1 MWRFI
6 SNSRVYL
13 SNEEWNTRRH
23 WFSILF
29 NWGYQVE
36 CKYIAQQRWRT
47 SFEITVK
54 QECGSLAQKKKIEL
68 TRRIQLQ
75 GSSFVSHFTPDWKS
89 FQIHFLWDC
98 LKTQTTEHVGNIKW
112 LIFSLWHDSD
122 HELQDLWQ
130 VFYMVRFSR
139 KSTCR
144 DAIVRSAGNHDAT
157 YDWSWNEHNCRR
169 RVLFRM

>member
-1 MWRFI
+1 MTNLHWNHRKTRMWVFG
-6 SNSRVYL
+6 
-13 SNEEWNTRRH
+13 E
-23 WFSILF
+23 
-29 NWGYQVE
+29 
-36 CKYIAQQRWRT
+36 
-47 SFEITVK
+47 
-54 QECGSLAQKKKIEL
+54 KKKEL

-75 GSSFVSHFTPDWKS
+75 GSSFVSHFTPGWKS

-139 KSTCR
+139 KNTCR
-144 DAIVRSAGNHDAT
+144 DAIVWSAGSHDAT
-157 YDWSWNEHNCRR
+157 YDWSLKWTQLSTSSSFENVNKVKITRVIGLSCWN
-169 RVLFRM
+169 

>member
-1 MWRFI
+1 MKNGTQDDTGSVYYLIGGIRLSANIYRPAKMTNLLWNHRKTRMWV
-6 SNSRVYL
+6 S
-13 SNEEWNTRRH
+13 
-23 WFSILF
+23 
-29 NWGYQVE
+29 G
-36 CKYIAQQRWRT
+36 A
-47 SFEITVK
+47 
-54 QECGSLAQKKKIEL
+54 KKKEL

-75 GSSFVSHFTPDWKS
+75 GSSFVSHFTSDWKS